1 MKTMA
6 HIDKAHSTSTK
17 INPSSTAKLGNL
29 KWINNGH
36 KSELWEIRL
45 AFPGSL
51 TYLTYIWWDKVF
63 PNFGVNALTK
73 EEKMFKN
80 ALCTLGILSTISSD
94 QGTHFTGQII
104 SSLTK
109 TFQTSENYHCHYQPQ
124 SLGKD
129 NRRKTNYMGLNKLLN
144 MITIHDFLS
153 DILLAS
159 DLCFR
164 YQEAFLLKLLMV

>member
-1 MKTMA
+1 
-6 HIDKAHSTSTK
+6 
-17 INPSSTAKLGNL
+17 
-29 KWINNGH
+29 
-36 KSELWEIRL
+36 
-45 AFPGSL
+45 
-51 TYLTYIWWDKVF
+51 
-63 PNFGVNALTK
+63 
-73 EEKMFKN
+73 MFKN
-80 ALCTLGILSTISSD
+80 VLCTVGILSTISSD